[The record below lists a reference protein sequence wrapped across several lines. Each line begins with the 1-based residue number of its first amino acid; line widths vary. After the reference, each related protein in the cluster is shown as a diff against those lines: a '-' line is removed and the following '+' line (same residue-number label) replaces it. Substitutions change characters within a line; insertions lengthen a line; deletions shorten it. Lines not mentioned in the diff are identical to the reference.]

1 MIVRQRIKIDDNK
14 MNNFFIKILKRLTR
28 SFGYEISK
36 YYQPSYSDR
45 MVSLKSHNGYKG
57 NVLLAYI
64 LEPFLLRPGE
74 PVSNKHTHDWE
85 SLQIGKTFQDLGYA
99 VDVID
104 YRNHQFIPKKNYS
117 FFVSARS
124 YFQQISQKLNPDC
137 IKIVHL
143 ETSHF
148 LFNNTAAYKRNLDLQ
163 QRRGITMTSL
173 KWIQPN
179 WAIEHADIATIKG
192 NQFTVDTYAYAKK
205 PFFQTRNPAV
215 VSLPWPDNKK
225 FDDCRNNYMW
235 LGSDGLVHKGLDLV
249 LEAFAGMPDHHLTVC
264 GPVQQDKRFEK
275 AYYKE
280 LYETPN
286 IYTHGWLDVGSEAF
300 IDITGKCIGLVYPS
314 CAEAQ
319 AGAVINCLQAGLIPI
334 ISYESGVD
342 VDDFGVILRGCSIL
356 EIQETV
362 KRVSAYPEE
371 KLKIMARTAWEYAR
385 NYHSRERFEEE
396 YKQIIQTII
405 EQYAS

>member
-1 MIVRQRIKIDDNK
+1 

-28 SFGYEISK
+28 SFGYEISR
-36 YYQPSYSDR
+36 YSQPSFSDR
-45 MVSLKSHNGYKG
+45 MVSLKPHNGYKG

-64 LEPFLLRPGE
+64 LDPFLLKPGE
-74 PVSNKHTHDWE
+74 AVSTKHTHDWE
-85 SLQIGKTFQDLGYA
+85 SLQIGKTFQELGYA

-104 YRNHQFIPKKNYS
+104 FRNSQFIPQKKYS

-124 YFQQISQKLNPDC
+124 HFQQIGQRLNPDC

-148 LFNNTAAYKRNLDLQ
+148 LFNNTSAYKRNLDLQ
-163 QRRGITMTSL
+163 QRRGVTLTSL

-225 FDDCRNNYMW
+225 FDECRNNYMW

-275 AYYKE
+275 AYYEE

-286 IYTHGWLDVGSEAF
+286 IHTYGWLDVGSEAF
-300 IDITGKCIGLVYPS
+300 IDLSGKCIGLVYPS

-319 AGAVINCLQAGLIPI
+319 AGAVINCLQAGLIPV

-342 VDDFGVILRGCSIL
+342 VDDFGVILRDCSIL

-362 KRVSAYPEE
+362 QKVSAYPEE
-371 KLKIMARTAWEYAR
+371 KLKVMARTAWEYAS
-385 NYHSRERFEEE
+385 NNHTRERFAEE
-396 YKQIIQTII
+396 YKQIIQTIL
-405 EQYAS
+405 EQYASRADIMN

>member
-1 MIVRQRIKIDDNK
+1 MADMLKKIVKSI
-14 MNNFFIKILKRLTR
+14 TR
-28 SFGYEISK
+28 SFGYELLK
-36 YYQPSYSDR
+36 YSRPSYSER
-45 MVSLKSHNGYKG
+45 MVSLEPQNGYKG

-64 LEPFLLRPGE
+64 LEPFLLKPGE
-74 PVSNKHTHDWE
+74 AVSGSHTHDWE
-85 SLQIGKTFQDLGYA
+85 SLQIGKTFQELGYA

-104 YRNHQFIPKKNYS
+104 FRNHEFIPQKDYS

-124 YFQQISQKLNPDC
+124 SFLQIGKRLNPGC

-163 QRRGITMTSL
+163 QRRGVTMTSL

-179 WAIEHADIATIKG
+179 WAIEYADFATIKG
-192 NQFTVDTYAYAKK
+192 NQFTIDTYAYAGK
-205 PFFQTRNPAV
+205 PFFQTANPAV
-215 VSLPWPDNKK
+215 ISLPWSENKQ
-225 FDDCRNNYMW
+225 FDACRNHFMW

-249 LEAFAGMPDHHLTVC
+249 LEVFAGMPDHHLTVC

-280 LYETPN
+280 LYEMPN
-286 IYTHGWLDVGSEAF
+286 IHTYGWMDVNSKAF
-300 IDITGKCIGLVYPS
+300 IDLTDNCIGLVYPS

-319 AGAVINCLQAGLIPI
+319 AGAAVNCLQAGLIPI

-342 VDDFGVILRGCSIL
+342 VNDFGIILMECT
-356 EIQETV
+356 IQEI
-362 KRVSAYPEE
+362 RDA
-371 KLKIMARTAWEYAR
+371 
-385 NYHSRERFEEE
+385 
-396 YKQIIQTII
+396 
-405 EQYAS
+405 